1 MQVGSEYNMGSDPAL
16 WTGGSAGPMPGMGG
30 ANMGGSPYPMNPGT
44 PYNVPGGMDMVGYNQ
59 QQKTPNM
66 SM

>member
-1 MQVGSEYNMGSDPAL
+1 MQVPPEYNMGSDPAL
-16 WTGGSAGPMPGMGG
+16 WPGSSGGPMPGMSGG
-30 ANMGGSPYPMNPGT
+30 SIGGSPYPMNPGT
-44 PYNVPGGMDMVGYNQ
+44 PYNVPSVPEMGYNQ